1 MTTITGTTVI
11 DLLNNPPFRVLPASK
26 QLTLAFEG
34 IYIASTTVSEEP
46 LLVQETENNYPRYH
60 APTQSLHEDLY
71 SIVVNPLDNE
81 YRIRILGK
89 TCIAV
94 MSDTINSHD
103 GGSQAVIEPLRIGE
117 RIMSWVRLLKG
128 PLKAFIKFE
137 SSEIATPSISYNE
150 LILIFDT
157 DDLFE
162 NGSLFTSIKNPYK
175 RIDTS
180 SVSRHIIVKV
190 KGEVVA

>member
-1 MTTITGTTVI
+1 
-11 DLLNNPPFRVLPASK
+11 
-26 QLTLAFEG
+26 
-34 IYIASTTVSEEP
+34 
-46 LLVQETENNYPRYH
+46 
-60 APTQSLHEDLY
+60 
-71 SIVVNPLDNE
+71 
-81 YRIRILGK
+81 
-89 TCIAV
+89 
-94 MSDTINSHD
+94 
-103 GGSQAVIEPLRIGE
+103 
-117 RIMSWVRLLKG
+117 MSWVRLLKG

-180 SVSRHIIVKV
+180 SVSRHIIFKV